1 MLIVR
6 LFQCI
11 KVCTYSNTALN
22 AIKSKGIKVSK
33 VLNNQIDKQRFCISS
48 QCPPPPPP
56 HFNLFLI

>member
-33 VLNNQIDKQRFCISS
+33 VLRQTEILHFISM
-48 QCPPPPPP
+48 PPAPP
-56 HFNLFLI
+56 L